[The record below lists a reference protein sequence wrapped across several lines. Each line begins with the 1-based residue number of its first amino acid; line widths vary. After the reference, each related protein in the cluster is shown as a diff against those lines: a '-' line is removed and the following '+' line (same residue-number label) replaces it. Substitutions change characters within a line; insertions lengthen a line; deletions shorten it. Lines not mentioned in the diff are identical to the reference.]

1 MPLTKNPGAR
11 TVSGNH
17 APSVACAAVSPDCD
31 WEPVWISAFSSFPW
45 TRSRIQRSNCR
56 RVPDGGQGD
65 ENDEVLWG
73 LRFAFAGDSD
83 LLRWLRGSRRASAAG
98 EPGTAT
104 QRASADHSGGP
115 GKLGDRCS
123 SHKPSTAGQS
133 CSALLLTGA
142 SRPDP
147 AAGGLCTGPSRL
159 YARRC
164 LPGQEVKHPAEG
176 RDRRGL
182 ADLRRIC
189 PCPRRPV
196 LRSTNAQAK
205 STPGGGTGI
214 GGKECF
220 Q

>member
-56 RVPDGGQGD
+56 RIPDRRQGD

-98 EPGTAT
+98 GSGTAT

-133 CSALLLTGA
+133 YSAPPTPFPPPSPRGPA
-142 SRPDP
+142 PPPPPP
-147 AAGGLCTGPSRL
+147 AA
-159 YARRC
+159 YA
-164 LPGQEVKHPAEG
+164 PAPAG
-176 RDRRGL
+176 YSP
-182 ADLRRIC
+182 AVAY
-189 PCPRRPV
+189 P
-196 LRSTNAQAK
+196 AK
-205 STPGGGTGI
+205 KSNTLL
-214 GGKECF
+214 
-220 Q
+220 